1 MRDGES
7 GILTKGDPASLA
19 EAAIGLLLD
28 DQRRAAMGARA
39 RQIAERE
46 YGIEL
51 QITRIL
57 DIYAETLSRRNEAGG
72 RRG

>member
-1 MRDGES
+1 
-7 GILTKGDPASLA
+7 
-19 EAAIGLLLD
+19 
-28 DQRRAAMGARA
+28 MGARA

-46 YGIEL
+46 FGIEL

-57 DIYAETLSRRNEAGG
+57 DIYAETLSRRVEAGG